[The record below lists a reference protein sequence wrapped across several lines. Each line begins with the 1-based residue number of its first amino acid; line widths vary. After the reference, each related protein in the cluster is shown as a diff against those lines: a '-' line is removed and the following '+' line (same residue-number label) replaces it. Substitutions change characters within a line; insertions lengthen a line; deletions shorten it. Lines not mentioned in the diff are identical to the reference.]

1 MFAFGIFKVIY
12 SPLKAF
18 KELVQKPKYRGGFLV
33 LILFMAAYAS
43 STYVVLSKTFD
54 EQTLPKLADG
64 DRWTENHTG
73 WTPNASISESND
85 GVGGSYFGN
94 KTVQFSVSNSTQTW
108 LQLDFGERVDCSAP
122 DGFKNMSVRIKMLSP
137 AATEVRNVSLFLLS
151 GAVHHF
157 GYNLTGQVTSIG
169 SDLWN
174 NITVPVGPEKG
185 WKDSGL
191 GADWGNVTGLRFEF
205 SGSENANWTVRFDGL
220 FFRGIFK
227 SAMDNV
233 ATYIFAFSAN
243 AVTMF
248 AIRWMFL
255 GGFLYVVTK
264 VLKGKATWQ
273 ALLALAGFVLVT
285 LLVQSVVNIAVYS
298 ALPKVYYPLE
308 ASAGVKAESD
318 MALGK
323 IAEETALVS
332 EISQY
337 VQIIMHFWATALC
350 VIIIRFSSELAWAK
364 SVIGATLA
372 YIVSVLLANLL
383 IGY

>member
-12 SPLKAF
+12 SPIKAF
-18 KELVQKPKYRGGFLV
+18 KELVQNPKYRGGFLV
-33 LILFMAAYAS
+33 LILFIAAYAG
-43 STYVVLSKTFD
+43 STYVVLSKSYD

-64 DRWTENHTG
+64 DGWTENRTG
-73 WTPNASISESND
+73 WTSNANISESND

-94 KTVQFSVSNSTQTW
+94 KTVQFSVSNSTQMW

-137 AATEVRNVSLFLLS
+137 TATEARNVSLYLLS
-151 GAVHHF
+151 GPVHYF
-157 GYNLTGQVTSIG
+157 GYNLTGQVTLIG
-169 SDLWN
+169 SDSWN

-191 GADWGNVTGLRFEF
+191 ADWGNVTGLRLAF
-205 SGSENANWTVRFDGL
+205 SGPETANWTIRLGGL

-233 ATYIFAFSAN
+233 AAYIFAFSAN
-243 AVTMF
+243 GVTMF

-255 GGFLYVVTK
+255 GGLLYVVTK

-285 LLVQSVVNIAVYS
+285 LLVQSVTNIAVYS
-298 ALPKVYYPLE
+298 ALPKIYYPLE
-308 ASAGVKAESD
+308 ASAGVRAESD
-318 MALGK
+318 IALGK

-337 VQIIMHFWATALC
+337 VQIIMHIWATALC

-372 YIVSVLLANLL
+372 YVVSVLLTNLL